1 MAKVFRPFDIQG
13 NNNII
18 DWDDSTVYGTT
29 AISQITDPD
38 GATASKEITSIPSP
52 FARID
57 LVKTAF
63 KEVVEMARRTPNFD
77 RLPAEKKKHLIEF
90 GDKPDPTIYH
100 KMVSEAWDVAE
111 IFFNIDRFSDKFEII
126 TWDRA
131 RDLDLDNVFGKTL
144 DLFLTSDARGDDPY
158 NFNLMQ
164 RIHLL
169 NYIGPDRPSAMNIVG
184 ATSPATL
191 FISSAN
197 DLSYVAKH
205 VVFGSDRPFDG
216 DFQPLYRRDFEFQKY
231 LFALRNSIP
240 KFNRRFPEVH
250 DYLNITYECLSNQ
263 QKNEIDKL
271 DANSIQNY
279 EPIRMGQN
287 GNDTLDIL
295 NFEFHKRPKNSNWK
309 SDFEIK
315 SSYYQSD
322 KRPLVLPVERG
333 TTYASYIYT
342 TDPWGRDNA
351 APHKSNEPWSYR
363 KLPIVNE
370 AYPYL
375 TISDFL
381 ADNIIRIPYELNSTD
396 FYDGG
401 FVCRD
406 TDEKVS
412 YLLPLT
418 KTFFQFFTVQE
429 LQSTLQNGRKM
440 FEFVENTN
448 GIKVILRIPVKGGV
462 IEYSRLYS
470 ENGKAVID
478 EEGRN
483 VDGGMIDTKI
493 GMGVMPLFRFPEKVQ
508 KHYRIAFFDKGSA
521 KATLSCFLGD
531 RIVPISDPVVRA
543 EKDLSGRGCSHE
555 SYVVENAF
563 DSIHITTDD
572 VEGVVIPKFKTET
585 GNTVFTFAV
594 DFGTTNTHI
603 EYCTDAN
610 PNPVAFD
617 IRSSDKQMH
626 KLHTLYTDPDIRL
639 AFEQDFIPDT
649 IAEKDTYSF
658 PMRTVYA
665 ERMDIDYNRNPK
677 ALADGNIPFLYE
689 RDFTPNWNN
698 IKTELKW
705 GGVHERL
712 LEMHLET
719 LFILMRN
726 KVVMNRGNVPATRII
741 WFYPASMTQA
751 KVNQFKKIWKEAYE
765 KYFGEQSDEN
775 VISISESKAPYLHFI
790 TSQGAKDEVVTIDVG
805 GGTTDIFVVEG
816 SEDKMLMSF
825 RFASNA
831 IFGDGYNSNPSQNGF
846 VCKYKECIKQILQDN
861 GLQELLQSFNQIEAQ
876 QKSTDII
883 AFMFSLMGDKVD
895 NNRELDFLRKLS
907 GDDKM
912 RYVFIFFYGSILYF
926 IAQAM
931 KAKGLMKPKTIA
943 FSGNGARTLRILSD
957 DNDTL
962 AKFAKLIF
970 DGVYGD
976 TTGRISVMMER
987 NPKIATCKGGL
998 ERPEAQPYDEIN
1010 DIKAVF
1016 VGDTFTDNRSTPTY
1030 ADISEDMKKDVVK
1043 SLTDFF
1049 SFIFQMH
1056 KANNDFFVN
1065 QLGADA
1071 TIFNQIR
1078 EYCLGEEGVQELES
1092 SLAQGLRNKCE
1103 VDKVND
1109 ETLLEETLFFYPM
1122 VGMLHELAYKIY
1134 QMKN

>member
-13 NNNII
+13 NNNIV
-18 DWDDSTVYGTT
+18 DWDDSIVYGTT

-77 RLPAEKKKHLIEF
+77 RLQAEKKKHLIEF
-90 GDKPDPTIYH
+90 GDGDKQGTTIYH
-100 KMVSEAWDVAE
+100 KMVSEALDVAE

-131 RDLDLDNVFGKTL
+131 RDLDLNNVFGKTL

-158 NFNLMQ
+158 NFKDMQ

-191 FISSAN
+191 FFSSAN

-216 DFQPLYRRDFEFQKY
+216 DFQPLYRRDPEFQKY
-231 LFALRNSIP
+231 LFALRDSIP
-240 KFNRRFPEVH
+240 QFSRRFPEVH
-250 DYLNITYECLSNQ
+250 AYLKITYECLSDQ
-263 QKNEIDKL
+263 QKTEIDKQR
-271 DANSIQNY
+271 AIGIQNY
-279 EPIRMGQN
+279 ERIRMGLN

-295 NFEFHKRPKNSNWK
+295 DFQFHKKPKNTNWR

-315 SSYYQSD
+315 SSCYQGD
-322 KRPLVLPVERG
+322 KLPLVLPVERG

-342 TDPWGRDNA
+342 TAPWGRDNV
-351 APHKSNEPWSYR
+351 APHKSKESWIYR

-370 AYPYL
+370 DYPYL

-401 FVCRD
+401 LACRD
-406 TDEKVS
+406 TENVS

-418 KTFFQFFTVQE
+418 NTFFQFFTVQE
-429 LQSTLQNGRKM
+429 LQGTLQNGRKM

-478 EEGRN
+478 EEGCN
-483 VDGGMIDTKI
+483 VDGGMINTKI
-493 GMGVMPLFRFPEKVQ
+493 GMGVMPLFRFPDNVQ
-508 KHYRIAFFDKGSA
+508 KHYRIAFFDKGDA
-521 KATLSCFLGD
+521 KATLSCFMGD
-531 RIVPISDPVVRA
+531 VIVPISDHVVRI
-543 EKDLSGRGCSHE
+543 EKDFDNHGCSHE
-555 SYVVENAF
+555 SYVVEDDF
-563 DSIHITTDD
+563 DSIHITTDN
-572 VEGVVIPKFKTET
+572 VEGVVIPKFKT
-585 GNTVFTFAV
+585 GNGNPNTIFTFAV

-603 EYCTDAN
+603 EYCTNNDDNKNN
-610 PNPVAFD
+610 PIAFD

-626 KLHTLYTDPDIRL
+626 KLHTIYSDSDIRK
-639 AFEQDFIPDT
+639 AFEQDFIPDI
-649 IAEKDTYSF
+649 IAENNIYSF
-658 PMRTVYA
+658 PMRTVFA

-689 RDFTPNWNN
+689 RADTCVWNN

-705 GGVHERL
+705 GGVHDRL
-712 LEMHLET
+712 LEMYLET

-726 KVVMNRGNVPATRII
+726 KVVMNHGNVPATRII
-741 WFYPASMTQA
+741 WFYPASMTKA
-751 KVNQFKKIWKEAYE
+751 KVDQFNRIWREAYE
-765 KYFGEQSDEN
+765 KYFGEQSVKN
-775 VISISESKAPYLHFI
+775 VTSISESKAPYLHFI

-816 SEDKMLMSF
+816 NKDKMLMSF

-846 VCKYKECIKQILQDN
+846 VCKYKESIKQIL
-861 GLQELLQSFNQIEAQ
+861 
-876 QKSTDII
+876 
-883 AFMFSLMGDKVD
+883 
-895 NNRELDFLRKLS
+895 
-907 GDDKM
+907 
-912 RYVFIFFYGSILYF
+912 
-926 IAQAM
+926 
-931 KAKGLMKPKTIA
+931 
-943 FSGNGARTLRILSD
+943 
-957 DNDTL
+957 
-962 AKFAKLIF
+962 
-970 DGVYGD
+970 
-976 TTGRISVMMER
+976 
-987 NPKIATCKGGL
+987 
-998 ERPEAQPYDEIN
+998 
-1010 DIKAVF
+1010 
-1016 VGDTFTDNRSTPTY
+1016 
-1030 ADISEDMKKDVVK
+1030 
-1043 SLTDFF
+1043 
-1049 SFIFQMH
+1049 
-1056 KANNDFFVN
+1056 
-1065 QLGADA
+1065 
-1071 TIFNQIR
+1071 
-1078 EYCLGEEGVQELES
+1078 
-1092 SLAQGLRNKCE
+1092 
-1103 VDKVND
+1103 
-1109 ETLLEETLFFYPM
+1109 
-1122 VGMLHELAYKIY
+1122 
-1134 QMKN
+1134 